1 MPLAKCQTS
10 RIGFESNDIIVCL
23 FTLYLLY
30 HDCQLFMTFNM
41 KDFCISDLK
50 VAEVSF
56 LLLLLSQL
64 LGLVLKSFNEPMLP
78 KINTTMAALVIYGV
92 KIN

>member
-1 MPLAKCQTS
+1 
-10 RIGFESNDIIVCL
+10 
-23 FTLYLLY
+23 
-30 HDCQLFMTFNM
+30 M

>member
-1 MPLAKCQTS
+1 MPRAQCQTI
-10 RIGFESNDIIVCL
+10 RIGFEGNNIMVCL
-23 FTLYLLY
+23 FTFYLLY

-41 KDFCISDLK
+41 KDFCIRDMK

-64 LGLVLKSFNEPMLP
+64 VGLVLKSSNEPMLP
-78 KINTTMAALVIYGV
+78 KINTTMAALGIYGV